1 MQEIL
6 HLRCGPARSLS
17 DVMAALEK
25 GAVAHSLDLNI
36 GHDRMLNDF
45 GVLWMLVRC
54 RLHLLRHPQ
63 GELVLHTFLRTPNAA
78 LSNRD
83 FDLFDAQG
91 LCGSAV
97 QTWVLADANE
107 RKLVN
112 LKQIDALWTIPRP
125 QPERTQTLRRINM
138 PELVPTAQWTVAPE
152 EIDEN
157 GHLNNVRYVRHAE
170 ALTPGGALGL
180 EAFFDRECFA
190 GETLL
195 LESGRG
201 DGIFIRGVK
210 ENGSESFR
218 MRFFGGLE

>member
-1 MQEIL
+1 MQELL
-6 HLRCGPARSLS
+6 HLHYGPVSSLTET
-17 DVMAALEK
+17 MAALEK
-25 GAVAHSLDLNI
+25 GAIAHSLDLNI
-36 GHDRMLNDF
+36 SHDRMLSDY

-54 RLHLLRHPQ
+54 RLTLTRRPV
-63 GELVLHTFLRTPNAA
+63 GELSLNTFLRSPNAA

-112 LKQIDALWTIPRP
+112 LKQIDALWTVPRP
-125 QPERTQTLRRINM
+125 QPERTQTLRRLAM
-138 PELVPTAQWTVAPE
+138 PELSGAVSWTVAPE
-152 EIDEN
+152 EIDKN
-157 GHLNNVRYVRHAE
+157 GHLNNVQYVRHAE
-170 ALTPGGALGL
+170 ALSPGGALGL

-190 GETLL
+190 GETLR
-195 LESGRG
+195 LETGRG
-201 DGIFIRGVK
+201 DGFFVRGVK

-218 MRFFGGLE
+218 MRFFGGLK